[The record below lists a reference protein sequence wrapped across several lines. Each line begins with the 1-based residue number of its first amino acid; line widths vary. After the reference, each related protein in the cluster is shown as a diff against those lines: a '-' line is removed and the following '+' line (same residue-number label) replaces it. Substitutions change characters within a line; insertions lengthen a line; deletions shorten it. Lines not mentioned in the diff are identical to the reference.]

1 MCPSYSSV
9 VKRTAFVL
17 GGGGNLGAIQV
28 GMLGAAFEVGLI
40 PDILIG
46 CSVGALHAG
55 VLAAEPSLK
64 GVAVLERVWR
74 GVDVASLFP
83 TGRSVLGLL
92 TSRGLALRGDAALRK
107 LVETAIPFARFED
120 AVVPLHV
127 VTTSLR
133 TGRERWFDRGP
144 VIEPILASAALPAVF
159 PPVEIDGE
167 LLVDGGVVDNVPVSR
182 AIALGAERIVV
193 FHVGNFDRARP
204 TPKRPID
211 VLLQAFSIAR
221 SYRFLAETEVPPPGV
236 ELVVLPGF
244 DPGPLR
250 RNDFSRSS
258 VLIDKA
264 WGSTRTYLTELVPD
278 QA

>member
-1 MCPSYSSV
+1 M
-9 VKRTAFVL
+9 KRTAFVL

-28 GMLGAAFEVGLI
+28 GMLGAALEAGLT
-40 PDILIG
+40 PDVLIG
-46 CSVGALHAG
+46 CSVGALHAA
-55 VLAAEPSLK
+55 VLAGEPSLK

-83 TGRSVLGLL
+83 SGRSVLGLL
-92 TSRGLALRGDAALRK
+92 TSRGLALRNDIALRR
-107 LVETAIPFARFED
+107 LVETSVPFRRFED
-120 AVVPLHV
+120 ALVPLHV

-133 TGRERWFDRGP
+133 TGRERWFDSGP

-159 PPVEIDGE
+159 PPVQIDGE

-182 AIALGAERIVV
+182 GVAVGAERVVV

-204 TPKRPID
+204 APKRPID

-221 SYRFLAETEVPPPGV
+221 SYRFLVETDLHPPGV

-244 DPGPLR
+244 DPGTLR
-250 RNDFSRSS
+250 RNDFSHSS
-258 VLIDKA
+258 ELIDKA
-264 WGSTRTYLTELVPD
+264 WANARSYLSRVLD

>member
-1 MCPSYSSV
+1 
-9 VKRTAFVL
+9 
-17 GGGGNLGAIQV
+17 
-28 GMLGAAFEVGLI
+28 
-40 PDILIG
+40 
-46 CSVGALHAG
+46 
-55 VLAAEPSLK
+55 
-64 GVAVLERVWR
+64 VWR
-74 GVDVASLFP
+74 GIDVASLFP

-92 TSRGLALRGDAALRK
+92 TSRGLALRGDTALRR

-182 AIALGAERIVV
+182 AIALGAERVVV

-204 TPKRPID
+204 APKRPID

-221 SYRFLAETEVPPPGV
+221 SYRFLAETEIQPPGV
-236 ELVVLPGF
+236 ELIVLPGF

-250 RNDFSRSS
+250 RNDFSHSNA
-258 VLIDKA
+258 LIDKA
-264 WGSTRTYLTELVPD
+264 WSSTRTYLTELVRD

>member
-1 MCPSYSSV
+1 

-28 GMLGAAFEVGLI
+28 GMLGAAFEVGLV
-40 PDILIG
+40 PDLLVG
-46 CSVGALHAG
+46 CSVGALHAA
-55 VLAAEPSLK
+55 VLAADPSLK

-92 TSRGLALRGDAALRK
+92 TSRGLALRSDTALRR
-107 LVETAIPFARFED
+107 LVESALPFRRFED
-120 AVVPLHV
+120 APVPLHV
-127 VTTSLR
+127 VATSLR

-182 AIALGAERIVV
+182 AVAVGAERVVV

-204 TPKRPID
+204 APRRPID

-221 SYRFLAETEVPPPGV
+221 SYRFLVETAAPPPGV

-250 RNDFSRSS
+250 RNDFSQSS
-258 VLIDKA
+258 RLIDRA
-264 WGSTRTYLTELVPD
+264 WANARTFLGELATEARDGDTMTP
-278 QA
+278 